1 MALFSD
7 DKSCSLP
14 RFVDVDDMHPSSKRA
29 VVHDLGLTTMTEIQ
43 AKTFEVA
50 SSGRDILARARTGTG
65 KTLAFLLPAI
75 ETLLKQKDFEPG
87 KDIGVLIL
95 SPTRELAMQIHEQAR
110 SILFRHGSN
119 MNSNFMY
126 GGTSKKEEVA
136 RLCKRM
142 PTVLVATPGR
152 LIDHLQTT
160 AIHGVPFAKK
170 LKQTR
175 VLVLDETD
183 RLLDMG
189 FKKDIDRILSYLSPK
204 RQTLLFS
211 ATIPPGVRS
220 VLQDCLHPSYVT
232 IDCIHDFDPATHT
245 NALVDQRCVVHPQ
258 SMQIDAPAQ
267 ILRNIMDSDPNHKI
281 MAFFPTANLTSYYSQ
296 IFNFHLSRP
305 VIEIHSRKSQAYR
318 SSACNRFRE
327 KKTGITMFTS
337 DVSARGM
344 DFSGVSHVVQ
354 VGMPDSRETY
364 IHRLG
369 RTGRAGNDG
378 KGLLILS
385 DVERGFLSND
395 LKDLDIVED
404 GTMLTD
410 GPSCN
415 DNMKSLRRTVGEDK
429 NKSLAKAAS
438 KAYASMLGYYASK
451 LKALGIRDKNK
462 LVGFVNDFSAAA
474 GLADPPSITP
484 KVAESIGLRGIAGI
498 NISSKSRGNN
508 RQKSARG
515 EYGKSGNRSGRG
527 SNQGRRRWQRDGNP
541 NEESSGG
548 EIADGE
554 RTYDGWGG
562 AKKW

>member
-1 MALFSD
+1 MALFSENESLD
-7 DKSCSLP
+7 LP
-14 RFVDVDDMHPSSKRA
+14 RFVDVVNMHPSSKRA
-29 VVHDLGLTTMTEIQ
+29 VVRDLGLTTMTEIQ
-43 AKTFEVA
+43 AKTFEAA

-75 ETLLKQKDFEPG
+75 ETLLKQNDFEPG
-87 KDIGVLIL
+87 KDIGILVL

-110 SILFRHGSN
+110 SILFRHGNN

-126 GGTSKKEEVA
+126 GGTSKKLEIE

-160 AIHGVPFAKK
+160 AVHGVPFAKK

-183 RLLDMG
+183 RLLDLG

-211 ATIPPGVRS
+211 ATLPPGVRS

-232 IDCIHDFDPATHT
+232 IDCIHQFDPASHT

-258 SMQIDAPAQ
+258 SMQIDAPVQ
-267 ILRNIMDSDPNHKI
+267 ILKYIMDSDPNHKI

-305 VIEIHSRKSQAYR
+305 VIEIHSRKPQAYR

-385 DVERGFLSND
+385 DVERGFLSRE
-395 LKDLDIVED
+395 LKDLDVVED
-404 GTMLTD
+404 NTFLTD
-410 GPSCN
+410 QTSCN
-415 DNMKSLRRTVGEDK
+415 DIESMRRIVGEGR
-429 NKSLAKAAS
+429 NASLSEAAS
-438 KAYASMLGYYASK
+438 SAYASMLGFYATK
-451 LKALGIRDKNK
+451 LKALGIRDKNT

-474 GLADPPSITP
+474 GLADPPSITS
-484 KVAESIGLRGIAGI
+484 KLAESIGLRGVAGI
-498 NISSKSRGNN
+498 NISSKSRGNGN
-508 RQKSARG
+508 QKGAH
-515 EYGKSGNRSGRG
+515 GKSGKSRNKSGRG
-527 SNQGRRRWQRDGNP
+527 P
-541 NEESSGG
+541 NKYGTRNKENSGG
-548 EIADGE
+548 ETADGE
-554 RTYDGWGG
+554 GTYDGWGN